1 MAKKR
6 VQVVLNEDVL
16 SLGKN
21 GDLVEV
27 ASGYAR
33 NFLVPNAKA
42 VPVTAAVLRQ
52 VEHRRAKEAER
63 LAALKAEAE
72 TLRTALDTIGRF
84 TVKKQTGGDDVLFG
98 TVTNGDV
105 AEAIEAATR
114 KEVDRR
120 AILVPEIHRTGTY
133 KVQVKLHP
141 EVVAEINLE
150 VVSY

>member
-1 MAKKR
+1 MAKR

-16 SLGKN
+16 SLGKD

-27 ASGYAR
+27 APGYAR
-33 NFLVPNAKA
+33 NYLLPTGKA
-42 VPVTAAVLRQ
+42 VSVTASVLRQ

-63 LAALKAEAE
+63 LAALRQEAISF
-72 TLRTALDTIGRF
+72 RTALDTIGRF
-84 TVKKQTGGDDVLFG
+84 TVRKQTGGDDVLFG

-105 AEAIEAATR
+105 AEAIEAATK

-120 AILVPEIHRTGTY
+120 DIIVPEIHRTGSY

-150 VVSY
+150 VVSH